1 MICINAFPG
10 VTPFYGLGQLTP
22 AQLVSLSPDRQP
34 VTTEQRALGARAW
47 KPFTSSA
54 PQAVR
59 QLPATSMRVSSMA
72 STVRSAAC
80 GT

>member
-22 AQLVSLSPDRQP
+22 AQLASLWLDRQP
-34 VTTEQRALGARAW
+34 VAAEQRALGARAW
-47 KPFTSSA
+47 EAFTSPD

-59 QLPATSMRVSSMA
+59 QLPATAMRVSSMA